1 MAYITSSGAENFGT
15 LNAGVNI
22 TITHIAIIAAFGVTT
37 GAQNRQ
43 QILLGT
49 KALAAAREYVAGD
62 ELILPAGSLDI
73 NIPNGELND
82 AAVLEAWTAWLAL
95 KNPPLTALLGTN
107 AMGTAGTSNEV
118 STSRGYSR
126 QQIEYS
132 IALGSAPTS

>member
-22 TITHIAIIAAFGVTT
+22 TITHIAIIAAFGVTS
-37 GAQNRQ
+37 GAANTR

-82 AAVLEAWTAWLAL
+82 AAVLEAWTLWLENKTPA
-95 KNPPLTALLGTN
+95 LTALLGT
-107 AMGTAGTSNEV
+107 ASMLPSGTANEV
-118 STSRGYSR
+118 PTSRDYSR